1 VRNILGLIAATA
13 LAASLAGAATAAP
26 ADNADPWEGLNRGV
40 YKLNKGFDRAVG
52 RPVSMGYRRA
62 LSKPVRHGV
71 HNALYNLNEPLNTL
85 NFVLQA
91 RPEPAARSLGR
102 FAINSTF
109 GLLGVMDV
117 AGASGIPYQDTD
129 FGLTLARWSVPSGP
143 YLVIPVYGPSSLR
156 DAAGKLADTVISPF
170 NWWNYDGKLAVDSSI
185 WIADGIDDRVAIDP
199 LYLDVQRNSLDPYA
213 TIRSAYQQN
222 RAKAA
227 RGDAKEDV
235 QALPDFDSESAPAP
249 AKPPTAAPAPKPA
262 PEAAPVTQAAPA
274 AAPTV

>member
-1 VRNILGLIAATA
+1 MRNTLSLMTATA

-26 ADNADPWEGLNRGV
+26 TDNADPWEGFNRGV
-40 YKLNKGFDRAVG
+40 YKVNKGFDRAIA

-62 LSKPVRHGV
+62 FSKPVRHGV

-85 NFVLQA
+85 NFALQL

-102 FAINSTF
+102 FAINTTF

-156 DAAGKLADTVISPF
+156 DAAGKLADTVISPL
-170 NWWNYDGKLAVDSSI
+170 NWANYDGKLAVDTSI

-199 LYLDVQRNSLDPYA
+199 LYLDVQRTSLDPYA

-222 RAKAA
+222 RAKAV
-227 RGDAKEDV
+227 RGDAQEDV
-235 QALPDFDSESAPAP
+235 QALPDFDSDPAP
-249 AKPPTAAPAPKPA
+249 AKPPASAPAPKPA
-262 PEAAPVTQAAPA
+262 PSAAPTSQATPA

>member
-1 VRNILGLIAATA
+1 MRNILRLIAATA
-13 LAASLAGAATAAP
+13 VAASLAGAATAAP

-40 YKLNKGFDRAVG
+40 YKLNKGFDRAIA

-62 LSKPVRHGV
+62 FSKPVRHGV

-85 NFVLQA
+85 NFVLQL

-156 DAAGKLADTVISPF
+156 DAAGKMADTVISPL

-222 RAKAA
+222 RAAA
-227 RGDAKEDV
+227 VRGDAKEDV
-235 QALPDFDSESAPAP
+235 QTLPDFDSDPAP
-249 AKPPTAAPAPKPA
+249 AKPPATAPAPK
-262 PEAAPVTQAAPA
+262 AAPSAAPTSQATPA